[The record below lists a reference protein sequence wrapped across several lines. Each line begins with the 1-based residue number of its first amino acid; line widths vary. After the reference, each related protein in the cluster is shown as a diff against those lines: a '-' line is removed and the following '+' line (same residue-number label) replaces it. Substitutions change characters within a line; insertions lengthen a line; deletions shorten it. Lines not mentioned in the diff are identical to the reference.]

1 VSVSEEKNMPNPRTV
16 HGSRRIPA
24 TRGEL
29 RAILG
34 DLDDAKVLEI
44 LDLNPTVL
52 ELEEAAVWSGGDGD
66 ILGKEGRPLTGIT
79 AQVFEIL
86 TRDEQEEER

>member
-1 VSVSEEKNMPNPRTV
+1 MSNAQTV

-24 TRGEL
+24 TGDEV

-34 DLDDAKVLEI
+34 DLDDATVLEI
-44 LDLNPTVL
+44 LNLSPTVL

-66 ILGKEGRPLTGIT
+66 VLGKEGRPLTGIA
-79 AQVFEIL
+79 AQLYEIL
-86 TRDEQEEER
+86 TRDEQEEDR